1 MQLEEF
7 RRIRLD
13 ELATLIQK
21 TYRAWAARWLFLK
34 RKQAQI
40 QIATAWRRYKVTIQ
54 SIFIFPI
61 ICWVVLLLFFFVVVV
76 VVVNSSPIR
85 SRRKQ
90 T

>member
-1 MQLEEF
+1 MIPRYEDDRSTNGIIQNLIKYIYIQLMQLEDF

-40 QIATAWRRYKVTIQ
+40 QIATAWRRYKVTIYNNNDIYI
-54 SIFIFPI
+54 SI
-61 ICWVVLLLFFFVVVV
+61 L
-76 VVVNSSPIR
+76 
-85 SRRKQ
+85 
-90 T
+90 

>member
-1 MQLEEF
+1 MQLEDF

-40 QIATAWRRYKVTIQ
+40 QIATAWRRYKVTI
-54 SIFIFPI
+54 ITIYPI
-61 ICWVVLLLFFFVVVV
+61 IELRLHENKLRTEHV
-76 VVVNSSPIR
+76 
-85 SRRKQ
+85 
-90 T
+90 